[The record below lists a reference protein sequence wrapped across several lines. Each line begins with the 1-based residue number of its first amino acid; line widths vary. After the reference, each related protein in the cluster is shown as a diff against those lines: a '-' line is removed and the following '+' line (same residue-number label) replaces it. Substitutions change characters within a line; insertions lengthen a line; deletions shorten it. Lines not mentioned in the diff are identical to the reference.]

1 MICFLSAFGAS
12 QLAARSSYGVPET
25 KDPPSSE
32 LKEPLLNSREQ
43 KHHNSGMLDDIMIWA
58 EVILVQVDRPP
69 ARCP

>member
-12 QLAARSSYGVPET
+12 QLAAKSSYGVPET

-43 KHHNSGMLDDIMIWA
+43 KHHNSGMLDDIMI
-58 EVILVQVDRPP
+58 
-69 ARCP
+69 